1 MRARPV
7 APFAPTASTPAQ
19 PSPAREVVLS
29 VEAFAYTHDDVTE
42 TISLDDGP
50 GILAALEEIT
60 GHAPPAV
67 ELDGWYDR
75 GLVEYEWPEV
85 RVLMSVED
93 QSQVWITV
101 SAPEIDGVP
110 FRTAEGI
117 AVGSTRADAVA
128 AGAVDLWD
136 EDQDG
141 IADHLQLG
149 RHEVPGTTS
158 LVTGEIGILFVELAV
173 EDDVVS
179 RISAPMN
186 DFSDI

>member
-1 MRARPV
+1 MRSRAL
-7 APFAPTASTPAQ
+7 APFVLTASTSPQPTPAD
-19 PSPAREVVLS
+19 EVVLS
-29 VEAFAYTHDDVTE
+29 METFVYTRDGVTE
-42 TISLDDGP
+42 TISLDDGAR
-50 GILAALEEIT
+50 ILAALEEIT
-60 GHAPPAV
+60 GHVPTPV
-67 ELDGWYDR
+67 ELDEWHSR
-75 GLVEYEWPEV
+75 GLVEYEWPHV
-85 RVLMSVED
+85 RVLMSAED
-93 QSQVWITV
+93 QSRVWITV

-110 FRTAEGI
+110 FRTVEGI

-128 AGAVDLWD
+128 AGASDLWD
-136 EDQDG
+136 EDGDG

-158 LVTGEIGILFVELAV
+158 LVTGEVGILFVELAV